1 VEREIL
7 LSGIGGQ
14 GVQLAAKMLAHAGM
28 VEGRQVM
35 QFSMFMGTMR
45 GGSSDCTVVVADAPV
60 EAPPVVPHA
69 WAAIAMHPS
78 ELGTI
83 ERKLRPGSLVLYNRT
98 LLAAPSSSCRPDCRW
113 EPVDAGRIAGE
124 MTYAQGQSLV
134 ALGAF
139 CALTGIVSAGALAQ
153 GLEQLLPPYRHQ
165 TIPINVECLAA
176 GARAVADR
184 AGSVAAWPGDRSG
197 EGGE

>member
-1 VEREIL
+1 MEREIL

-28 VEGRQVM
+28 VEGRHVM
-35 QFSMFMGTMR
+35 QFSMFMGSMR
-45 GGSSDCTVVVADAPV
+45 GGSSECTVVVADQPV

-78 ELGTI
+78 ELGML

-98 LLAAPSSSCRPDCRW
+98 LLAEPAASCRPDCRW
-113 EPVDAGRIAGE
+113 EPVDAGRIAIE
-124 MTYAQGQSLV
+124 MKYAQGQSLV
-134 ALGAF
+134 ALGAV
-139 CALTGIVSAGALAQ
+139 CALTGIVSPDALHE

-176 GARAVADR
+176 GARAVAER
-184 AGSVAAWPGDRSG
+184 AGSVTAWNGSG
-197 EGGE
+197 GH

>member
-1 VEREIL
+1 MEREIL

-28 VEGRQVM
+28 VEGRHVM

-69 WAAIAMHPS
+69 WAAVAMHPT
-78 ELGTI
+78 ELGLV
-83 ERKLRPGSLVLYNRT
+83 ERKLRPQSTVLYNRT
-98 LLAAPSSSCRPDCRW
+98 LMPEPPKVRPDCRW
-113 EPVDAGRIAGE
+113 VPIDAGRTAIG
-124 MTYAQGQSLV
+124 MKYVQGQSLV

-139 CALTGIVSAGALAQ
+139 CALTGIVTRES
-153 GLEQLLPPYRHQ
+153 LEQALHEMLPPYRHQ

-176 GARAVADR
+176 GAAAVADA
-184 AGSVAAWPGDRSG
+184 AGSSPAWN
-197 EGGE
+197 